1 MFLFGLTA
9 QEVAKVY
16 RDGYDPKAAI
26 AANPELAQ
34 VLEMIGGGYFSPGE
48 ADRFRPIVDGLT
60 HGGDYYLLTADY
72 PAYIA
77 TQEKVDQL
85 YLNQDEWTRRA
96 ILNVARMGKF
106 SSDRTVQEYADEIW
120 NVKSWNV

>member
-1 MFLFGLTA
+1 MPRAF
-9 QEVAKVY
+9 
-16 RDGYDPKAAI
+16 GYDRKKFMPNSYETIVEAETASK
-26 AANPELAQ
+26 PFPSSSGQ
-34 VLEMIGGGYFSPGE
+34 MFGGYFSPGE